1 MKISDTE
8 LNKIITKSYQFF
20 DVIEIGMINVD
31 HLKTLLKY
39 ILYNDE
45 EYKRIIMKMYYDYNL
60 IEYFK
65 IWKKYIDE
73 ILLNSKSAMMSL
85 LMTSSSLFKIVR
97 YLVSTN
103 NPSFV
108 LINQLL
114 YSKIILCYC
123 NKKDWIKNIDF
134 FYKNSTC
141 VDLLKIINEGYI
153 SFEIFDTDLK
163 MDMDKN
169 ILFVHTYF

>member
-1 MKISDTE
+1 MKITNIE
-8 LNKIITKSYQFF
+8 LCKITMDSCIFF
-20 DVIEIGMINVD
+20 DVIEIGMINTD
-31 HLKTLLKY
+31 HLKTLLNY

-45 EYKRIIMKMYYDYNL
+45 EYKSIIMKIYYDYNL

-73 ILLNSKSAMMSL
+73 IILNSKSAMTSL

-103 NPSFV
+103 NPSLVF
-108 LINQLL
+108 INQLL

-169 ILFVHTYF
+169 ILFVHTYI